1 MPRPPLIHIPHCT
14 LHLPIDH
21 SPDISIRAYFNKDE
35 GCWSKRMVCI
45 HQDDQAS
52 KRLDLGLSGCH
63 GASTRLLFVASL
75 GPDWRILSQTHIK
88 VELPAGMSDTHQPPI
103 VLFGKRLPSNFTTF
117 PSSHSCWQRCI
128 CEMCNPTSIPLIS
141 SCPGCLLHYKRDALQ
156 TSLLASA
163 VARSKEGRR
172 RKRPIQCMRF
182 QKPM

>member
-14 LHLPIDH
+14 LQLPIDH
-21 SPDISIRAYFNKDE
+21 SPDISIHAYFNKDE
-35 GCWSKRMVCI
+35 GCWSTRKVCI

-103 VLFGKRLPSNFTTF
+103 VLFGKMLFASNFTNF
-117 PSSHSCWQRCI
+117 PPPSHSCWKRCI
-128 CEMCNPTSIPLIS
+128 CKICICTSLLPIS
-141 SCPGCLLHYKRDALQ
+141 SCPVCSSIIKETPAKPSSCHWHYCA
-156 TSLLASA
+156 
-163 VARSKEGRR
+163 KERMSVE
-172 RKRPIQCMRF
+172 KKADSMHPV
-182 QKPM
+182 

>member
-1 MPRPPLIHIPHCT
+1 MHTLASKGWMCPPLSKWVHQTAFCGISAQIGAFY
-14 LHLPIDH
+14 LRLRSRSLP
-21 SPDISIRAYFNKDE
+21 
-35 GCWSKRMVCI
+35 
-45 HQDDQAS
+45 
-52 KRLDLGLSGCH
+52 GLAC
-63 GASTRLLFVASL
+63 
-75 GPDWRILSQTHIK
+75 QT
-88 VELPAGMSDTHQPPI
+88 PTHQPPI